1 MIHGP
6 GNKGNLNL
14 LYAFVKKGIPFPLGA
29 FNNSRSFLSVDN
41 LSFII
46 SEILKGNIDDGI
58 YNLSDSGTLSINQL
72 VETIGKADNK
82 NVRILKL
89 PKPIINFIAKV
100 GDIFTFLPL
109 NSEKLQKL
117 TENYIVDNSKLIN
130 NLNQE
135 LPTSIT
141 NGIIKTINNFK

>member
-1 MIHGP
+1 
-6 GNKGNLNL
+6 L
-14 LYAFVKKGIPFPLGA
+14 VKQITK
-29 FNNSRSFLSVDN
+29 
-41 LSFII
+41 
-46 SEILKGNIDDGI
+46 K
-58 YNLSDSGTLSINQL
+58 
-72 VETIGKADNK
+72 
-82 NVRILKL
+82 VRILKL
-89 PKPIINFIAKV
+89 PKPIINFLAKV
-100 GDIFTFLPL
+100 GDMFSFLPL